1 MTDQETLAALQQ
13 IVRVKPYTY
22 LEVGS
27 YMGDSLIPHLFDP
40 LCTKIISI
48 DPRPDSTPDERGLN
62 FEYNASTCDML
73 NRLNGVVPKAAMDK
87 LEIYEGTLQDYVFC
101 DDTPLPTLVFIDAEH
116 TNEAVFRDALMAQK
130 HLAYGGIIAFHDSN
144 FVFDGLLNFAAT
156 LDNAYTAFLPQNVFV
171 AAYENSAKWVRLLP
185 AHDPKEYVKRV
196 RAALHEEIARNV
208 MNPPNGAMWGPIRV
222 R

>member
-27 YMGDSLIPHLFDP
+27 YLGDSLIPHLLDP

-62 FEYNASTCDML
+62 FEYNASTDDML
-73 NRLNGVVPKAAMDK
+73 NRLNGLVPKAAMYK
-87 LEIYEGTLQDYVFC
+87 LEVFEGVLQDYRFHEI
-101 DDTPLPTLVFIDAEH
+101 PSLVFIDAEH
-116 TNEAVFRDALMAQK
+116 TNEAVFRDAITAHSVVSMLGAVV
-130 HLAYGGIIAFHDSN
+130 AFHDSN
-144 FVFDGLLNFAAT
+144 FVFDGLVNYST
-156 LDNAYTAFLPQNVFV
+156 MMSGSAYTAFLPENVFV
-171 AAYENSAKWVRLLP
+171 AAFGNCKAPVRLLP

-196 RAALHEEIARNV
+196 RADLHSEIARNV